1 MALPVNI
8 RDPETGHA
16 VDIQTGICGEP
27 VIITESLRV
36 LNCHWAVVTN
46 TGVETKTVVTVR
58 PSESIIITDII
69 ITSSKKVADATIIP
83 LFDDGTNS
91 IDLMTIEAGLKAVE
105 FSHAFAGGIRG
116 WKDAD
121 LKITTNKAALN
132 VETFVGYV
140 RIASELTQTYD
151 EMDAA
156 K

>member
-8 RDPETGHA
+8 RDSETGNA
-16 VDIQTGICGEP
+16 VDIQIGICGKP
-27 VIITESLRV
+27 AIVTESLRV
-36 LNCHWAVVTN
+36 LNCHWATVTN
-46 TGVETKTVVTVR
+46 TGAETKTVVTVR
-58 PSESIIITDII
+58 PHESIMITDLI
-69 ITSSKKVADATIIP
+69 ITSSKKVNDATIIP
-83 LFDDGTNS
+83 LFDDGTDS
-91 IDLMTIEAGLKAVE
+91 IDLMTIEAGLTAVE

-121 LKITTNKAALN
+121 FKITTNKAALN